1 MIVKIN
7 LLPWREEHRLQE
19 ENKVKRFLVIS
30 CLIGAFIAG
39 ALLFL
44 VQEEYN
50 SREVRISIINAEFT
64 QLGNVEAQMNERKAQ
79 TERLKQQL
87 DVLQKLSEQRS
98 EVVNLMEKF
107 SSVTPQDAFII
118 SLALTLKQLSFNA
131 LAKDRDVL
139 AAHLDNLDSF
149 IGPAPIPPHHE
160 VLMDGNKVV
169 SYSIVVDPSQQS
181 KDEKL

>member
-7 LLPWREEHRLQE
+7 LLPWREELKIQE
-19 ENKVKRFLVIS
+19 ENKVKRILALS
-30 CLIGAFIAG
+30 CMIGALLAG

-44 VQEEYN
+44 VQEELN
-50 SREVRISIINAEFT
+50 SRQVRMNIINTEFT

-87 DVLQKLSEQRS
+87 EILQKLSAQRS
-98 EVVNLMEKF
+98 EVVSLMEKF

-118 SLALTLKQLSFNA
+118 SLAFTLDKISFNA

-139 AAHLDNLDSF
+139 AIHLDSLDNY
-149 IGPAPIPPHHE
+149 IGPAPIPPHLE
-160 VLMDGNKVV
+160 VIMDGNRVV
-169 SYSIVVDPSQQS
+169 SYSVEVDTA
-181 KDEKL
+181 KTKEAK